1 MQSHSLS
8 RRRAWLVAVV
18 ATLAM
23 SVSYVDRQVVAV
35 MAASVRRAMQIDAEQ
50 FGWLAAVFSASYL
63 VCAPVAGRLIDRIGA
78 RRGLPAAVLAWSVVA
93 ASHALAPSFPFC
105 SCRAR
110 SSASQRR
117 PRFRAS
123 RRACSGHCRRETA
136 RRPSG
141 SSSQAAHSER
151 RSPDRWRSRS
161 TRDSGGV
168 PRSASRRSSG
178 RPGCHSGSW
187 SLATQ
192 TSAALS
198 KRQPPST
205 RSPRDAGAPRSPLI
219 RDPAVLRA
227 LALVVGSAPV
237 LMFVLVWLPQYL
249 TLGRSVAESRV
260 SRPIWLPPMMADAGM
275 VGFGALAGLRDR
287 ARGPGR
293 SHVGLVLLAAAM
305 ASLLTVVSLVE
316 NASAATFVLG
326 LAAAGAGGMY
336 TLLTA
341 DMLSRVNPARVS
353 AASGLTAAA
362 QSLTYVVLNPIVGR
376 WVDASHSFDGSL
388 RAIGAM
394 ALPAAVAWALW
405 PMGPGGTAATTRAR
419 PL

>member
-93 ASHALAPSFPFC
+93 ASHALAPSFPFLLV
-105 SCRAR
+105 SRALLGVAEAP
-110 SSASQRR
+110 SFPSVAQSVQRTLPAR
-117 PRFRAS
+117 DRA
-123 RRACSGHCRRETA
+123 TA
-136 RRPSG
+136 FGLIFTG
-141 SSSQAAHSER
+141 SSLGAAVAGPLAIALDAR
-151 RSPDRWRSRS
+151 LGWRAAFGIASLVGTAWVPLWIVV
-161 TRDSGGV
+161 TRHADV
-168 PRSASRRSSG
+168 RSALEAPTPVG
-178 RPGCHSGSW
+178 
-187 SLATQ
+187 T
-192 TSAALS
+192 T
-198 KRQPPST
+198 
-205 RSPRDAGAPRSPLI
+205 PRDAGAPRSPLI

-260 SRPIWLPPMMADAGM
+260 SRLIWLPPMMADAGM

-341 DMLSRVNPARVS
+341 DMLSRVDPARVS